1 MQSNGS
7 PKEKGEYRDK
17 HVIVRWR
24 GRNDIFKAK
33 REGERE
39 TKMRGDERVNRLID
53 KDGVRRGEAEMT
65 GIEGL

>member
-24 GRNDIFKAK
+24 GRDDIFKAK
-33 REGERE
+33 REGRGE
-39 TKMRGDERVNRLID
+39 TKMRG
-53 KDGVRRGEAEMT
+53 GE
-65 GIEGL
+65 GK